1 MIGERIRIAFGALV
15 ANKMRAILTML
26 GIIIGVGAVIALL
39 AAGEGVDLL
48 IRSEI
53 QSIGSNLVFVA
64 PRIGGMGSGGPGAG
78 MISASSSSLTYGD
91 ALAIENTF
99 DVPDVAGVA
108 PELSRTGQVVYGK
121 KSTTTSVSGV
131 TPSYSWVRNFG
142 VELGS
147 FVAEHDLDNV
157 SRVAVLGQTVAE
169 ELFGVEVYPID
180 QRITINKIPFR
191 VVGVLEEKGG
201 TGFGDQDDIVL
212 IPLTTAAN
220 RVFKSRTI
228 RGDLP
233 VSVIYAQIASE
244 ERIDAAIDDISDLPR
259 DRHNITYRDDDDFR
273 VINQAEILD
282 IFGSITGVLTIFLGA
297 IAAISLLVGGIG
309 IMNIMLV
316 SVTERTREIGIRKA
330 IGAKRRDILM
340 QFLVE
345 ATVLSLIGGLVGI
358 ALGYGGAILVGKLAP
373 DLTPVVTTESVLMA
387 TGFAAAVGLF
397 FGIYPATRAASL
409 NPIEALRY
417 E

>member
-1 MIGERIRIAFGALV
+1 MIGESIRIAFGALV

-39 AAGEGVDLL
+39 AAGEGVDQL

-53 QSIGSNLVFVA
+53 QNIGSNLVFVA
-64 PRIGGMGSGGPGAG
+64 PRIEGMGSGGPGAG
-78 MISASSSSLTYGD
+78 MMATTSNSLTYGD
-91 ALAIENTF
+91 ALALGNPF
-99 DVPDVAGVA
+99 DVPDVVDVA
-108 PELSRTGQVVYGK
+108 PEITRSGQVVYGK
-121 KSTTTSVSGV
+121 KNSTTSISGV
-131 TPSYSWVRNFG
+131 TPSYSSVRNFS

-147 FVAEHDLDNV
+147 FVTQQDLDNG
-157 SRVAVLGQTVAE
+157 SRVAILGQTVAE
-169 ELFGVEVYPID
+169 DLFGSEIYPID

-191 VVGVLEEKGG
+191 VIGVLEEKGG

-212 IPLTTAAN
+212 IPLTTAVK
-220 RVFKSRTI
+220 RVFKSKTI
-228 RGDLP
+228 RGEYP
-233 VSVIYAQIASE
+233 VSVIYTQIASE
-244 ERIDAAIDDISDLPR
+244 DRIDDAIDDISELLR

-282 IFGSITGVLTIFLGA
+282 IFGNITGVLTIFLGA

-345 ATVLSLIGGLVGI
+345 ATVLSLVGGLIGI
-358 ALGYGGAILVGKLAP
+358 ALGYAGAQIVGKLAP
-373 DLTPVVTTESVLMA
+373 DLTPVVTTDSVLLA